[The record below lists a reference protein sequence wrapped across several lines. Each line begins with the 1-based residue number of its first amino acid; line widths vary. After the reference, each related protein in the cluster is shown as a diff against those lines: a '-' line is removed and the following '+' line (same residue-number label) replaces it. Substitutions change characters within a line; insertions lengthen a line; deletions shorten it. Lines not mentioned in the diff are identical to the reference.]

1 MKALRSLVVVIAVVA
16 RGRDLCTDRDFGSG
30 CYRRILLQRV
40 AVVAVVPV
48 TFFSRRK
55 ETCTRTMGHEVGIV
69 ALVVSRVERPFL
81 RTLTKT
87 VAVVAESRWTC
98 TRTVIQ
104 DGCRR

>member
-1 MKALRSLVVVIAVVA
+1 MQLLREVETCALTEIVEVVA
-16 RGRDLCTDRDFGSG
+16 IGVFFYRELQEFQSLFFRD
-30 CYRRILLQRV
+30 
-40 AVVAVVPV
+40 A
-48 TFFSRRK
+48 K
-55 ETCTRTMGHEVGIV
+55 ETCTRTVGHEVGIV
-69 ALVVSRVERPFL
+69 ALVASRVERLFL